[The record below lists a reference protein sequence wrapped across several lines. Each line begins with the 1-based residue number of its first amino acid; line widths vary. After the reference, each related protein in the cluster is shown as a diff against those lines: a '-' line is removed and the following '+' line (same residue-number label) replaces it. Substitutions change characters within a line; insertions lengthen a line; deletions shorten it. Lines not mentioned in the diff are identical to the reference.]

1 MAEGIWALIPP
12 DARWDAYG
20 PYDSYEAA
28 CAEAIRLGLVA
39 THRPVRLVLG

>member
-1 MAEGIWALIPP
+1 MDGLWVLIPS
-12 DARWDAYG
+12 AGIQLTYG